1 MRHAPLH
8 RCVVYTVIY
17 QGIGR
22 NTAPYETTY
31 TYNPSDARA
40 ARALC
45 GDDGRAERVPRD
57 KDPLELKA
65 IRAVGY
71 SYCLM
76 RCGYMHMYGFR
87 NIITTHTCAHT
98 LNNTSLRK
106 QIYFTHLGLGSS
118 AGNRAANGPRLLAA
132 AKLEL
137 CWSLCIAVA
146 AGAARETS
154 GLTRRRREGPRQP
167 APRWQLPRWPQHE
180 PLEAGAGA
188 HREAEHPPP
197 LQW

>member
-57 KDPLELKA
+57 KDPLELKT

-76 RCGYMHMYGFR
+76 RCGYMHMHMHMHMHMYMYGFR
-87 NIITTHTCAHT
+87 NIITTHT
-98 LNNTSLRK
+98 
-106 QIYFTHLGLGSS
+106 
-118 AGNRAANGPRLLAA
+118 
-132 AKLEL
+132 
-137 CWSLCIAVA
+137 
-146 AGAARETS
+146 
-154 GLTRRRREGPRQP
+154 
-167 APRWQLPRWPQHE
+167 
-180 PLEAGAGA
+180 PLIT
-188 HREAEHPPP
+188 
-197 LQW
+197 

>member
-1 MRHAPLH
+1 MRGQVRPEAHILLLLPGLACMRHAPLH

-57 KDPLELKA
+57 KDPLELKT

-87 NIITTHTCAHT
+87 NIITTHTPLITRAFA
-98 LNNTSLRK
+98 NRYTSL
-106 QIYFTHLGLGSS
+106 T
-118 AGNRAANGPRLLAA
+118 
-132 AKLEL
+132 
-137 CWSLCIAVA
+137 
-146 AGAARETS
+146 
-154 GLTRRRREGPRQP
+154 
-167 APRWQLPRWPQHE
+167 
-180 PLEAGAGA
+180 
-188 HREAEHPPP
+188 
-197 LQW
+197 